1 MKNSIVHPF
10 LYDKTRKYNFFLL
23 LSSLQWRTFFKISL
37 AEGFH
42 VACPIVMQKPFH
54 KVRMEAKRS
63 HRSAMYLSWTL
74 YLSVYLPIDK
84 IDWQHGIFLRG
95 TIFSI
100 YTIHFAE
107 SRKFDLCVDIKRD
120 TFWPNASLIYRLIRY
135 RKRYDSICESIL
147 HFAAGV
153 LTFIAVIIGET
164 TLPLFFAKS
173 TFKCVA
179 SRESDLLCEI
189 WKYSR
194 SLRDFQPALNLK
206 ALRNLMPGFS
216 ARYGPALA

>member
-1 MKNSIVHPF
+1 MSGEREQRNSFRKRKSHSLITPCGQMKNSIVHPF
-10 LYDKTRKYNFFLL
+10 LYDKTQKYNFFLL

-74 YLSVYLPIDK
+74 YLPVYLPIDK

-107 SRKFDLCVDIKRD
+107 SRKFDLCVDIKR
-120 TFWPNASLIYRLIRY
+120 RY
-135 RKRYDSICESIL
+135 
-147 HFAAGV
+147 V
-153 LTFIAVIIGET
+153 LTKRF
-164 TLPLFFAKS
+164 P
-173 TFKCVA
+173 
-179 SRESDLLCEI
+179 DL
-189 WKYSR
+189 
-194 SLRDFQPALNLK
+194 
-206 ALRNLMPGFS
+206 
-216 ARYGPALA
+216 